1 MLRKRVEIRPF
12 VLNYRERPANFA
24 TLAFRESPLLIDQYQ
39 QVSLAFAIK
48 NTKYSDNFLNS
59 DEIHD
64 NSTKLSLNRVKKK
77 EASRK

>member
-1 MLRKRVEIRPF
+1 MLRKPVEIRPF

-39 QVSLAFAIK
+39 QVSLAFAI
-48 NTKYSDNFLNS
+48 NFLSS

-64 NSTKLSLNRVKKK
+64 NSTKLSLNKVKKK